1 MKTLESIARYFV
13 GALFIFS
20 GLVKLNDP
28 IGTEIKLEEYF
39 EVFSADFAEFFI
51 AFAPYALELGFIL
64 IVLEIVL
71 GIAVLINFEMKK
83 TLWVLVLMISFF
95 TFLTFYSA
103 YFNKVT
109 DCGCFGDAIPLTPW
123 QSFGK
128 DVILVVLIAF
138 LYFRRNSFSPILS
151 TRAGI
156 WTISIATVL
165 STFIG
170 LYAIWHLPYIDFRAY
185 KVGDNVATNMQPEE
199 AAIYEYQF
207 MKDGEI
213 VYSQNYLSEAD
224 GFTYVDYRV
233 INPKKSMPKITD
245 YNVWNDDEGD
255 FTERSLQG
263 TRLFVIIVDAKN
275 ASDKNADKLSSLITE
290 NEDIADPIIL
300 TSSDYQ
306 SIEEYRHEHQLA
318 APYFYADGVVL
329 KAMIRSN
336 PGIMLLKDGSV
347 LGKWHYNDVPGREEL
362 LTLLTQ

>member
-1 MKTLESIARYFV
+1 MIA
-13 GALFIFS
+13 
-20 GLVKLNDP
+20 
-28 IGTEIKLEEYF
+28 
-39 EVFSADFAEFFI
+39 
-51 AFAPYALELGFIL
+51 
-64 IVLEIVL
+64 
-71 GIAVLINFEMKK
+71 
-83 TLWVLVLMISFF
+83 FF

-123 QSFGK
+123 QSFSK
-128 DVILVVLIAF
+128 DVILVLLIGFLFIRRDSFKPVL
-138 LYFRRNSFSPILS
+138 SG
-151 TRAGI
+151 RAGLI
-156 WTISIATVL
+156 TAGTVTVV
-165 STFIG
+165 SVFVG

-185 KVGDNVATNMQPEE
+185 KTGDNIAINMQPEE

-213 VYSQNYLSEAD
+213 VYSENYLSEED

-233 INPKKSMPKITD
+233 TNPKKSMPKITD

-263 TRLFVIIVDAKN
+263 TRLFIIIVDAQK
-275 ASDKNADKLSSLITE
+275 ASDTNAEKISTLITE
-290 NEDIADPIIL
+290 NEDIAESMIL

-306 SIEEYRHEHQLA
+306 SIEEYRHQHQLA

-336 PGIMLLKDGSV
+336 PGVMLLKDGTV
-347 LGKWHYNDVPGREEL
+347 LGKWHFNDVPGREEL